1 MENTG
6 IFEKKENMPLET
18 YTFTYSEAEYDEI
31 NKSSFSSLVVRAV
44 VFGILAVAVT
54 VGVIVGGEPEFFGGF
69 LSGWTVLY
77 FILSLVGLLKGRKNW
92 KTSKAKI
99 CSGVYKY
106 EVFEDHMFLTV
117 TRNGECEVYSKLEY
131 ENLNLKRDT
140 GRFYLLAFANNQLY
154 IVKKQ
159 EIAEN
164 SIFHSLK
171 AKAPEKPSKGLKTL
185 SVVLMVLTIV
195 TMVCSMFGAMAV
207 NINSVE
213 LVRTWLYIFIFLPV
227 PVISYGFGVFMKRR
241 YNSGR
246 GNIFAGLI
254 AIIVVLS
261 LFISMNKIADDVERR
276 ESYSEEQMKISA
288 TESCEAVS
296 YPLDIA

>member
-1 MENTG
+1 MTDTE

-18 YTFTYSEAEYDEI
+18 YTFTYSEAEYDEM
-31 NKSSFSSLVVRAV
+31 NKSSFSSLVVRTV
-44 VFGILAVAVT
+44 VLGVLAVAVT
-54 VGVIVGGEPEFFGGF
+54 VGVIMGGELEFFGGF
-69 LSGWTVLY
+69 LCGWTLLY
-77 FILSLVGLLKGRKNW
+77 FILSLTGLLKGRKNW
-92 KTSKAKI
+92 RLTKAKV
-99 CSGVYKY
+99 CSALYKY
-106 EVFEDHMFLTV
+106 ELFEDHMFLTV
-117 TRNGECEVYSKLEY
+117 TRNGECEVYLRLEY
-131 ENLNLKRDT
+131 ENLNWKRDT
-140 GRFYLLAFANNQLY
+140 GRFYLLAFANNQMY

-171 AKAPEKPSKGLKTL
+171 AKAPEKPSKSLKAL
-185 SVVLMVLTIV
+185 SVVLMVFTIV
-195 TMVCSMFGAMAV
+195 SLVCAMFSALAV
-207 NINSVE
+207 NVNSVG

-261 LFISMNKIADDVERR
+261 LFISMNKIAGDVGRR

-288 TESCEAVS
+288 TESCEAVC